1 MEEKIYY
8 FILSGDHEELS
19 LAELKALLEI
29 IKPSA
34 EIMEYYPMICLVK
47 NIDDI
52 DAEKVIRRAGYIKET
67 GKLLGIDNPYHPEL
81 NYLDKVSELNTKY
94 VKVSIMKSTIE
105 NEIADKYRNLLVS
118 KTNLKDYYMKSKHI
132 HLVFSSGRVFVGY
145 PLFFL
150 ETRNFYHRRPST
162 RPFFRSIALPVRL
175 SRLLINL
182 ARVKEGE
189 VLLDPFAGT
198 GSILIEA
205 LMMKIRPIG
214 IEIDWKLIHG
224 ARENLLHYG
233 FDNWVLILGDSTNI
247 KLSGID
253 GIATDPPYGR
263 AASTHGLGAEYI
275 YSKFIENSAESL
287 KNKRYLVFMA
297 PYDLSK
303 YIDEVLCSNGF
314 IIRGKHYMFV
324 HGGLTRV
331 IYEALLV

>member
-29 IKPSA
+29 INPSA
-34 EIMEYYPMICLVK
+34 EIMECYPMICLVK
-47 NIDDI
+47 NVDEII
-52 DAEKVIRRAGYIKET
+52 AEKIIRRAGYIKEA
-67 GKLLGIDNPYHPEL
+67 GKLLGIDNPYNPEL
-81 NYLDKVSELNTKY
+81 NYLDKVSELDAKY
-94 VKVSIMKSTIE
+94 VKVSIIKSTIE
-105 NEIADKYRNLLVS
+105 KEIADKYRTLLIS
-118 KTNLKDYYMKSKHI
+118 KTNLNNYHTRSKYV
-132 HLVFSSGRVFVGY
+132 HLVFSSGRAFIGY

-150 ETRNFYHRRPST
+150 ETRNFYRRRPST
-162 RPFFRSIALPVRL
+162 RPFFRSIALPIRL

-214 IEIDWKLIHG
+214 IEIDWELARG

-233 FDNWVLILGDSTNI
+233 FNNWVLILGDSTTI

-275 YSKFIENSAESL
+275 YLKFIENSAESL

-297 PYDLSK
+297 PYNLSK
-303 YIDEVLCSNGF
+303 YIDEILCSNGF

-331 IYEALLV
+331 IYEALLI